1 MRPRQLCRSLQV
13 AFLSCFPLPR
23 RECPW
28 VLLPTPSCTRSRA
41 QPRASELGGAGL
53 CWFSGKSRAFSR
65 NAKLLFAGTNTGAEM
80 KGKRG
85 RLGKAAGPLGRGG
98 LSAPASLQAVG
109 RHVIPHPLNPF
120 SRDLM
125 ASTETGA
132 VVSAGPS
139 SQQPWGPGALSRFS
153 KGPGDVALAPLPNS
167 SEPYHPANLSS
178 GRITGGKAP
187 CV

>member
-23 RECPW
+23 QECPW

-65 NAKLLFAGTNTGAEM
+65 NAKLLFAGTNTGADM
-80 KGKRG
+80 RGKRG

-98 LSAPASLQAVG
+98 LSAPASLQG
-109 RHVIPHPLNPF
+109 
-120 SRDLM
+120 
-125 ASTETGA
+125 
-132 VVSAGPS
+132 
-139 SQQPWGPGALSRFS
+139 
-153 KGPGDVALAPLPNS
+153 
-167 SEPYHPANLSS
+167 
-178 GRITGGKAP
+178 GGKTCHPPPPRPLQQRPDGVCGDRGSGFCRAELP
-187 CV
+187 AALGSRGPVPVLQGSRRRCPSPPPQLL